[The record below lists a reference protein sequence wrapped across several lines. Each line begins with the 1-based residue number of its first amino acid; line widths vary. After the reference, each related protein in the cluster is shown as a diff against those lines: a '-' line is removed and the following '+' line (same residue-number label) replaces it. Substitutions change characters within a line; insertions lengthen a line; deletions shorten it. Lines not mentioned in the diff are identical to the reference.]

1 MPSKMSRCTFPLRQH
16 LIHWLFLFG
25 RITSALWLSLFPS
38 EMGLETQQIPV
49 NSYEVHTHASPC
61 PRHFL

>member
-16 LIHWLFLFG
+16 LIHWLSLFG

-38 EMGLETQQIPV
+38 EMGLET
-49 NSYEVHTHASPC
+49 
-61 PRHFL
+61 